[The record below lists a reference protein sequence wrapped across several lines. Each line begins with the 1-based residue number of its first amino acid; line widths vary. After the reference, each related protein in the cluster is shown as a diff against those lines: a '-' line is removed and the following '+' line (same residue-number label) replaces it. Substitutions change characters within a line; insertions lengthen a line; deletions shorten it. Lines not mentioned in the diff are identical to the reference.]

1 MQNNQMQNDRPFIV
15 RSLHLLLHTND
26 CVVVP
31 GLGGFLTNP
40 VSARY
45 DWQRQEWIPPTRD
58 IVFNP
63 RLQVRDGILEQ
74 ALQRATR
81 ANFTSAAAVVERE
94 TTALRQQLDEGH
106 SIELDQLG
114 RLHMGAD
121 GVVRFHATSRLSER
135 YAPPGLRRIAW
146 LKGAIAAESEAEEV
160 VVVAAVS
167 GRKEGAEAEVPTRQ
181 PTLIAM
187 PRLWRV
193 AAAIALPIGLTAA
206 FLMQSSEQSQLGL
219 LDWHPVTSEF
229 TPRLSGED
237 IRFKAVDG
245 TTNYDL
251 MRGETAMPPFS
262 FHEDAIVADGARVV
276 DELTI
281 DRLAAEAAE
290 AAEAA
295 AAAAEMGCFHH
306 VIAGAFAGDGNAHR
320 FANQLSAAG
329 LLGSTH
335 AGRKGLTL
343 VSAGCFTDKGSA
355 LQFRDKL
362 RSQHAI
368 SGAWIWTPSL

>member
-1 MQNNQMQNDRPFIV
+1 MQNNQMQNNRPFIV

-74 ALQRATR
+74 ALQRATQ
-81 ANFTSAAAVVERE
+81 ANFTAAAAVVERE
-94 TTALRQQLDEGH
+94 TAALRQQLDEGH

-114 RLHMGAD
+114 RLHLGAD

-135 YAPPGLRRIAW
+135 YAPPGLRRIPW
-146 LKGAIAAESEAEEV
+146 LKGTLAAESEVEN
-160 VVVAAVS
+160 VAAVS
-167 GRKEGAEAEVPTRQ
+167 GPKKGASHNEGAETEVPTKQ
-181 PTLIAM
+181 PTVIVM

-262 FHEDAIVADGARVV
+262 FHEDAIVPDGARVV
-276 DELTI
+276 DKLTI
-281 DRLAAEAAE
+281 DRLAEEAAE
-290 AAEAA
+290 A

-329 LLGSTH
+329 LLGSKH
-335 AGRKGLTL
+335 SGRKGLTL
-343 VSAGCFTDKGSA
+343 VSAGCFTDKGRA